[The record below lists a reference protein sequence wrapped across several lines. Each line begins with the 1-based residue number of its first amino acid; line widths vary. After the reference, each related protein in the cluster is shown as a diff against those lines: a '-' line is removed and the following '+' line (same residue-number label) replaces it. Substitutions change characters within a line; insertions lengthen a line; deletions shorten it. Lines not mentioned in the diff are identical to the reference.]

1 MTTLKQRRRRQTW
14 VAFGAGVLV
23 LTMLPVSVVVAWR
36 AIRDSKAA
44 QEVVALPSRELPTTP
59 TAILA
64 VTDEQNFLTSI
75 SIVALTPEGA
85 GGTVMI
91 LPVGLM
97 KPGQPAGQPKR
108 LADVYGSDGVDALKA
123 AVESVTN
130 SQIDVIAV
138 NGVDVTAELIARAGT
153 TSPTYATD
161 VTDTETDATRIVVA
175 AGANQLTPI
184 QAAQVLASR
193 DVAQMESARMPN
205 IKATWDAIVASI
217 GSGVIGAVPAAVI
230 PDVGAQTPTDMPTFM
245 SALFSGPIKVWQF
258 GFERITDAEQNPQDI
273 DVYGFNAGELVM
285 VMASVAPSAMVAVFP
300 TLSVQ
305 IDSPFGDIAV
315 TQDATFRMLYMGT
328 NVILVRQVTST
339 PPPVTVIK
347 YSDEMDRAMAEPLT
361 TMFGEI
367 VFEKATERVEGIDVQ
382 VILGDSFVNFLATG
396 AKPDPNVNPED
407 LAANASDA
415 PTPETTP

>member
-1 MTTLKQRRRRQTW
+1 MTTLRQRRRRQTW

-130 SQIDVIAV
+130 SQIDLIAV

-161 VTDTETDATRIVVA
+161 VTDTETDATRIVAA
-175 AGANQLTPI
+175 AGANQLSPI

-217 GSGVIGAVPAAVI
+217 GAGVIGAVPAAVI

-258 GFERITDAEQNPQDI
+258 GIERIIDAEQNPQDI
-273 DVYGFNAGELVM
+273 DIYGFNAGELVM

-328 NVILVRQVTST
+328 NVILVRQGTSA

-382 VILGDSFVNFLATG
+382 VILGDSFVDFLATG

-415 PTPETTP
+415 PTTDTTP

>member
-108 LADVYGSDGVDALKA
+108 LADVYGSDGVDALKV

-305 IDSPFGDIAV
+305 IDSPYADITV

-382 VILGDSFVNFLATG
+382 VILGDSFVDFLATG

-415 PTPETTP
+415 PTTETTP

>member
-64 VTDEQNFLTSI
+64 VTDEQNFLTSLN
-75 SIVALTPEGA
+75 IVALTPEGA

-108 LADVYGSDGVDALKA
+108 LADVYGSDGVDALRS

-130 SQIDVIAV
+130 SQIDLIAV

-153 TSPTYATD
+153 TSPTYVTD
-161 VTDTETDATRIVVA
+161 VTDTETDATRIVA
-175 AGANQLTPI
+175 TAGANQLTPI

-382 VILGDSFVNFLATG
+382 VILGDSFVDFLATG

-407 LAANASDA
+407 LAADASDA
-415 PTPETTP
+415 PTTETTP

>member
-415 PTPETTP
+415 PTTETTP

>member
-108 LADVYGSDGVDALKA
+108 LADVYGSDGVDALKV

-217 GSGVIGAVPAAVI
+217 GAGVIGAVPAAVI

-415 PTPETTP
+415 PTTETTP

>member
-44 QEVVALPSRELPTTP
+44 QEVVALPSRGLPTTP

-130 SQIDVIAV
+130 SQIDLIAV

-153 TSPTYATD
+153 TSPTYATN

-305 IDSPFGDIAV
+305 IDSPFGDITV

-407 LAANASDA
+407 LAADASDA
-415 PTPETTP
+415 PTTETTP

>member
-1 MTTLKQRRRRQTW
+1 MSTLKQRRRRQTW

-407 LAANASDA
+407 LAADASDA
-415 PTPETTP
+415 PTTETTP

>member
-1 MTTLKQRRRRQTW
+1 MSTLKQRRRRQTW
-14 VAFGAGVLV
+14 AAFGAGILV
-23 LTMLPVSVVVAWR
+23 LTLLPVSVVVAWR

-44 QEVVALPSRELPTTP
+44 EEVVALPSRELPTIP

-64 VTDEQNFLTSI
+64 VTDEQNFLTSLNI
-75 SIVALTPEGA
+75 IALTPEGA

-91 LPVGLM
+91 LPVGM
-97 KPGQPAGQPKR
+97 MVPGQPVGQPKR
-108 LADVYGSDGVDALKA
+108 IADVYGSDGVDALRS

-130 SQIDVIAV
+130 SQIDLISV
-138 NGVDVTAELIARAGT
+138 NGVDVTAELIARVGT
-153 TSPTYATD
+153 TTPTYAAD
-161 VTDTETDATRIVVA
+161 VTDTETDETRVVA
-175 AGANQLTPI
+175 TAGINEFSPI
-184 QAAQVLASR
+184 QAAQVLAAR
-193 DVAQMESARMPN
+193 DVAQVESTRIPN
-205 IKATWDAIVASI
+205 VKATWDAIAASI
-217 GSGVIGAVPAAVI
+217 GAGIIGAIPAAVV
-230 PDVGAQTPTDMPTFM
+230 PDVGAQTPVDMPTFM
-245 SALFSGPIKVWQF
+245 SALFAGPIKLWQF
-258 GFERITDAEQNPQDI
+258 ASERVNDAERNPQDI

-305 IDSPFGDIAV
+305 IDSPYADIAV

-339 PPPVTVIK
+339 PLPVTVIK
-347 YSDEMDRAMAEPLT
+347 YSDEMDRAIAEPLT

-415 PTPETTP
+415 PTTETTP

>member
-153 TSPTYATD
+153 TTPTYATD

-407 LAANASDA
+407 LAADASDA
-415 PTPETTP
+415 PTTETTP

>member
-75 SIVALTPEGA
+75 SIIALTPEGA

-108 LADVYGSDGVDALKA
+108 LADVYGSDGVDALKV

-205 IKATWDAIVASI
+205 IKATWDAIAASI

-415 PTPETTP
+415 PTTETTP

>member
-1 MTTLKQRRRRQTW
+1 L
-14 VAFGAGVLV
+14 
-23 LTMLPVSVVVAWR
+23 
-36 AIRDSKAA
+36 
-44 QEVVALPSRELPTTP
+44 
-59 TAILA
+59 
-64 VTDEQNFLTSI
+64 N
-75 SIVALTPEGA
+75 IVALTPEGA

-97 KPGQPAGQPKR
+97 VPGQPVGQPKR
-108 LADVYGSDGVDALKA
+108 LADVYGSDGVDALRS

-130 SQIDVIAV
+130 SQIDLISV
-138 NGVDVTAELIARAGT
+138 NGVDATAELIARAGT
-153 TSPTYATD
+153 TTPTYAAD
-161 VTDTETDATRIVVA
+161 VTDTETDATRIVATV
-175 AGANQLTPI
+175 GVNEFSPI
-184 QAAQVLASR
+184 QAAQVLAAR
-193 DVAQMESARMPN
+193 DVAQVESTRMPN
-205 IKATWDAIVASI
+205 VKATWDAIVASI
-217 GSGVIGAVPAAVI
+217 GAGIIGAIPAAVV
-230 PDVGAQTPTDMPTFM
+230 PDVGAQTPVDMPTFM
-245 SALFSGPIKVWQF
+245 SALFAGPIKLWQF
-258 GFERITDAEQNPQDI
+258 ASERVNDAERNPQDI

-305 IDSPFGDIAV
+305 IDSPYADIAV

-339 PPPVTVIK
+339 PLPVTVIK

-407 LAANASDA
+407 LAADASDA
-415 PTPETTP
+415 PTTETTP

>member
-75 SIVALTPEGA
+75 SIIALTPEGA

-205 IKATWDAIVASI
+205 IKATWDAIVTSI

-273 DVYGFNAGELVM
+273 DVYGFSAGELVM

-415 PTPETTP
+415 PTTETTP

>member
-1 MTTLKQRRRRQTW
+1 MTTLEQRRRRQTW
-14 VAFGAGVLV
+14 VAFGAGILV
-23 LTMLPVSVVVAWR
+23 LALLPVSIVVAWR

-44 QEVVALPSRELPTTP
+44 QEVVALPSSDLPTTP
-59 TAILA
+59 TAIFA
-64 VTDEQNFLTSI
+64 VTDEQNFLTSL
-75 SIVALTPEGA
+75 SIIALTPEGS

-97 KPGQPAGQPKR
+97 QPGQPAGQPRR

-130 SQIDVIAV
+130 SQIDLIAV
-138 NGVDVTAELIARAGT
+138 NGVDATGELIARAGT
-153 TSPTYATD
+153 TAPTYATD
-161 VTDTETDATRIVVA
+161 VTDTETDATRIVA
-175 AGANQLTPI
+175 TAGANQLTPI

-193 DVAQMESARMPN
+193 DVAQIESSRMPN
-205 IKATWDAIVASI
+205 VKATWDAIVAAI
-217 GSGVIGAVPAAVI
+217 GTGVIGAVPAAVI
-230 PDVGAQTPTDMPTFM
+230 PDVGAQTPIDMPTFM
-245 SALFSGPIKVWQF
+245 SALFSGPMKVWQF
-258 GFERITDAEQNPQDI
+258 GFERISDAERNPQDI
-273 DVYGFNAGELVM
+273 DVYGFNAGEFVM

-305 IDSPFGDIAV
+305 IDSPFADISV

-328 NVILVRQVTST
+328 NVILVRQVTSS
-339 PPPVTVIK
+339 PPPITVIK

-361 TMFGEI
+361 TMFGDI

-407 LAANASDA
+407 LAANATDA
-415 PTPETTP
+415 PTTETTP

>member
-1 MTTLKQRRRRQTW
+1 MSTLKQRRRRQTW
-14 VAFGAGVLV
+14 AAFGAGILV
-23 LTMLPVSVVVAWR
+23 LTLLPVSVVVAWR

-44 QEVVALPSRELPTTP
+44 EEVVALPSRELPTIP

-64 VTDEQNFLTSI
+64 VTDEQNFLTSLNI
-75 SIVALTPEGA
+75 IALTPEGA

-97 KPGQPAGQPKR
+97 VPGQPVGQPKR
-108 LADVYGSDGVDALKA
+108 IADVYGSDGVDALRS

-130 SQIDVIAV
+130 SQIDLISV
-138 NGVDVTAELIARAGT
+138 NGVDVTAELIARVGT
-153 TSPTYATD
+153 TTPTYAAD
-161 VTDTETDATRIVVA
+161 VTDTETDETRVVA
-175 AGANQLTPI
+175 TAGINEFSPI
-184 QAAQVLASR
+184 QAAQVLAAR
-193 DVAQMESARMPN
+193 DVAQVESTRIPN
-205 IKATWDAIVASI
+205 VKATWDAIAASI
-217 GSGVIGAVPAAVI
+217 GAGIIGAIPAAVV
-230 PDVGAQTPTDMPTFM
+230 PDVGAQTPVDMPTFM
-245 SALFSGPIKVWQF
+245 SALFAGPIKLWQF
-258 GFERITDAEQNPQDI
+258 ASERVNDAERNPQDI

-305 IDSPFGDIAV
+305 IDSPYADIAV
-315 TQDATFRMLYMGT
+315 TQDATSRMLYMGT

-339 PPPVTVIK
+339 PLPVTVIK
-347 YSDEMDRAMAEPLT
+347 YSDEMDRAIAEPLT

-367 VFEKATERVEGIDVQ
+367 VFERATERVGGIDVQ
-382 VILGDSFVNFLATG
+382 MILEDSFVNFLATG

-415 PTPETTP
+415 PTTETTP

>member
-14 VAFGAGVLV
+14 VAFGAGLLV

-130 SQIDVIAV
+130 SQIDLIAV

-161 VTDTETDATRIVVA
+161 VTDTETDEVRIVA
-175 AGANQLTPI
+175 TAGANQLTPI

-193 DVAQMESARMPN
+193 DVAQMESTRMPN
-205 IKATWDAIVASI
+205 VKATWDAIVASI
-217 GSGVIGAVPAAVI
+217 GSGVMGAVPAAVI
-230 PDVGAQTPTDMPTFM
+230 PDVGAQTPIDMPTFM

-415 PTPETTP
+415 PTTETTP

>member
-108 LADVYGSDGVDALKA
+108 LADVYGSDGVDALKV

-273 DVYGFNAGELVM
+273 DVYGYNAGEIIM

-305 IDSPFGDIAV
+305 IDSPFGEIAV
-315 TQDATFRMLYMGT
+315 TQDATIRMLYMGT
-328 NVILVRQVTST
+328 NVILVRQVAST

-347 YSDEMDRAMAEPLT
+347 YSDEMDRAMTEPLT
-361 TMFGEI
+361 IVFGDI
-367 VFEKATERVEGIDVQ
+367 VFEEATERVEGIDIQ
-382 VILGDSFVNFLATG
+382 VILGESFVNYLTTG
-396 AKPDPNVNPED
+396 AKPDPDVNPED

-415 PTPETTP
+415 PTTETTP

>member
-108 LADVYGSDGVDALKA
+108 LADVYGSDGVDALKV

-415 PTPETTP
+415 PTTETTP

>member
-108 LADVYGSDGVDALKA
+108 LADVYGSDGVDALRS

-153 TSPTYATD
+153 TTPTYATD
-161 VTDTETDATRIVVA
+161 VTDTETDATRIVA
-175 AGANQLTPI
+175 TAGANQLTPI

-217 GSGVIGAVPAAVI
+217 GAGVIGAVPAPVI

-258 GFERITDAEQNPQDI
+258 GYERITDAEQNPQDI

-407 LAANASDA
+407 LAADASDA
-415 PTPETTP
+415 PTTETTP

>member
-161 VTDTETDATRIVVA
+161 VTDTETDATRIVA
-175 AGANQLTPI
+175 TAGANQLTPI

-205 IKATWDAIVASI
+205 VKATWDAIVASI

-328 NVILVRQVTST
+328 NVILVRQVAST

-382 VILGDSFVNFLATG
+382 VILGDSFVDFLATG

-415 PTPETTP
+415 PTTETTP

>member
-108 LADVYGSDGVDALKA
+108 LADVYGSDGVDALKV

-305 IDSPFGDIAV
+305 IDSPFGDVAV

-415 PTPETTP
+415 PTTETTP

>member
-1 MTTLKQRRRRQTW
+1 MSTLKQRRRRQTW
-14 VAFGAGVLV
+14 AEFGAGILV
-23 LTMLPVSVVVAWR
+23 LTLLPVSVVVAWR

-44 QEVVALPSRELPTTP
+44 EEVVALPSRELPTIP

-64 VTDEQNFLTSI
+64 VTDEQNFLTSLNI
-75 SIVALTPEGA
+75 IALTPEGA

-97 KPGQPAGQPKR
+97 VPGQPVGQPKR
-108 LADVYGSDGVDALKA
+108 IADVYGSDGVDALRS

-130 SQIDVIAV
+130 SQIDLISV
-138 NGVDVTAELIARAGT
+138 NGVDVTAELIARVGT
-153 TSPTYATD
+153 TTPTYAAD
-161 VTDTETDATRIVVA
+161 VTDTETDETRVVA
-175 AGANQLTPI
+175 TAGINEFSPI
-184 QAAQVLASR
+184 QAAQVLAAR
-193 DVAQMESARMPN
+193 DVAQVESTRIPN
-205 IKATWDAIVASI
+205 VKATWDAIAASI
-217 GSGVIGAVPAAVI
+217 GAGIIGAIPAAVV
-230 PDVGAQTPTDMPTFM
+230 PDVGAQTPVDMPTFM
-245 SALFSGPIKVWQF
+245 SALFAGPIKLWQF
-258 GFERITDAEQNPQDI
+258 ASERVNDAERNPQDI

-305 IDSPFGDIAV
+305 IDSPYADIAV

-339 PPPVTVIK
+339 PLPVTVIK
-347 YSDEMDRAMAEPLT
+347 YSDEMDRAIAEPLT

-415 PTPETTP
+415 PTTETTP

>member
-1 MTTLKQRRRRQTW
+1 MSTLIQRRRRQTW
-14 VAFGAGVLV
+14 AAFGAGILV
-23 LTMLPVSVVVAWR
+23 LTLLPVSVVVAWR

-44 QEVVALPSRELPTTP
+44 EEVVALPSRELPTIP

-64 VTDEQNFLTSI
+64 VTDEQNFLTSLNI
-75 SIVALTPEGA
+75 IALTPEGA

-97 KPGQPAGQPKR
+97 VPGQPVGQPKR
-108 LADVYGSDGVDALKA
+108 IADVYGSDGVDALRS

-130 SQIDVIAV
+130 SQIDLISV
-138 NGVDVTAELIARAGT
+138 NGVDVTAELIARVGT
-153 TSPTYATD
+153 TTPTYAAD
-161 VTDTETDATRIVVA
+161 VTDTETDETRVVA
-175 AGANQLTPI
+175 TAGINEFSPI
-184 QAAQVLASR
+184 QAAQVLAAR
-193 DVAQMESARMPN
+193 DVAQVESTRIPN
-205 IKATWDAIVASI
+205 VKATWDAIAASI
-217 GSGVIGAVPAAVI
+217 GAGIIGAIPAAVV
-230 PDVGAQTPTDMPTFM
+230 PDVGAQTPVDMPTFM
-245 SALFSGPIKVWQF
+245 SALFAGPIKLWQF
-258 GFERITDAEQNPQDI
+258 ASERVNDAERNPQDI

-305 IDSPFGDIAV
+305 IDSPYADIAV

-339 PPPVTVIK
+339 PLPVTVIK
-347 YSDEMDRAMAEPLT
+347 YSDEMDRAIAEPLT

-415 PTPETTP
+415 PTTETTP

>member
-75 SIVALTPEGA
+75 SIIALTPEGA

-407 LAANASDA
+407 LADDASDA
-415 PTPETTP
+415 PTTETTP

>member
-1 MTTLKQRRRRQTW
+1 MSALKQCRRRQTW
-14 VAFGAGVLV
+14 AAFGAGILV
-23 LTMLPVSVVVAWR
+23 LTLLPVSVVVAWR

-44 QEVVALPSRELPTTP
+44 EEVVALPSRELPTIP

-64 VTDEQNFLTSI
+64 VTDEQNFLTSLNI
-75 SIVALTPEGA
+75 IALTPEGA

-91 LPVGLM
+91 LPVGLLV
-97 KPGQPAGQPKR
+97 PGQPVGQPKR
-108 LADVYGSDGVDALKA
+108 IADVYGSDGVDALRS

-130 SQIDVIAV
+130 SQIDLISV
-138 NGVDVTAELIARAGT
+138 NGVDVTAELIARVGT
-153 TSPTYATD
+153 TTPTYAAD
-161 VTDTETDATRIVVA
+161 VTDTETDETRVVA
-175 AGANQLTPI
+175 TAGINEFSPI
-184 QAAQVLASR
+184 QAAQVLAAR
-193 DVAQMESARMPN
+193 DVAQVESTRIPN
-205 IKATWDAIVASI
+205 VKATWDAIAASI
-217 GSGVIGAVPAAVI
+217 GAGIIGAIPAAVV
-230 PDVGAQTPTDMPTFM
+230 PDVGAQTPVDMPTFM
-245 SALFSGPIKVWQF
+245 SALFAGPIKLWQF
-258 GFERITDAEQNPQDI
+258 ASERVNDAERNPQDI

-305 IDSPFGDIAV
+305 IDSPYADIAV

-339 PPPVTVIK
+339 PLPVTVIK
-347 YSDEMDRAMAEPLT
+347 YSDEMDRAIAEPLT

-415 PTPETTP
+415 PTTETTP

>member
-75 SIVALTPEGA
+75 SIIALTPEGA

-382 VILGDSFVNFLATG
+382 VILGDSFVDFLATG
-396 AKPDPNVNPED
+396 AKPDPIVNPED

-415 PTPETTP
+415 PTTETTP

>member
-1 MTTLKQRRRRQTW
+1 MSTLKQRRRRQTW
-14 VAFGAGVLV
+14 AAFGAGILV
-23 LTMLPVSVVVAWR
+23 LTLLPVSVVVAWR

-44 QEVVALPSRELPTTP
+44 EEVVALPSRELPTIP

-64 VTDEQNFLTSI
+64 VTDEQNFLTSLNI
-75 SIVALTPEGA
+75 IALTPEGA

-97 KPGQPAGQPKR
+97 VPGQPVGQPKR
-108 LADVYGSDGVDALKA
+108 IADVYGSDGVDALRS

-130 SQIDVIAV
+130 SQIDLISV
-138 NGVDVTAELIARAGT
+138 NGVDVTAELIARVGT
-153 TSPTYATD
+153 TTPTYAAD
-161 VTDTETDATRIVVA
+161 VTDTETDETRVVA
-175 AGANQLTPI
+175 TAGINEFSPI
-184 QAAQVLASR
+184 QAAQVLAAR
-193 DVAQMESARMPN
+193 DVAQVESTRIPN
-205 IKATWDAIVASI
+205 VKATWDAIAASI
-217 GSGVIGAVPAAVI
+217 GAGIIGAIPAAVV
-230 PDVGAQTPTDMPTFM
+230 PDVGAQTPVDMPTFM
-245 SALFSGPIKVWQF
+245 SALFAGPIKLWQF
-258 GFERITDAEQNPQDI
+258 ASERVNDAERNPQDI

-305 IDSPFGDIAV
+305 IDSPYADIAV

-339 PPPVTVIK
+339 PLPVTVIK
-347 YSDEMDRAMAEPLT
+347 YSDEMDRAIAEPLT

-367 VFEKATERVEGIDVQ
+367 VFEKATERVEGIYVQ

-415 PTPETTP
+415 PTTETTP

>member
-1 MTTLKQRRRRQTW
+1 MSTLKQRRRRQTW
-14 VAFGAGVLV
+14 AAFGAGILV
-23 LTMLPVSVVVAWR
+23 LTLLPVSVVVAWR

-44 QEVVALPSRELPTTP
+44 EEVVTLPSRELPTIP

-64 VTDEQNFLTSI
+64 VTDEQNFLTSLNI
-75 SIVALTPEGA
+75 IALTPEGA

-97 KPGQPAGQPKR
+97 VPGQPVGQPKR
-108 LADVYGSDGVDALKA
+108 IADVYGSDGVDALRS

-130 SQIDVIAV
+130 SQIDLISV
-138 NGVDVTAELIARAGT
+138 NGVDVTAELIARVGT
-153 TSPTYATD
+153 TTPTYAAD
-161 VTDTETDATRIVVA
+161 VTDTETDETRVVA
-175 AGANQLTPI
+175 TAGINEFSPI
-184 QAAQVLASR
+184 QAAQVLAAR
-193 DVAQMESARMPN
+193 DVAQVESTRIPN
-205 IKATWDAIVASI
+205 VKATWDAIAASI
-217 GSGVIGAVPAAVI
+217 GAGIIGAIPAAVV
-230 PDVGAQTPTDMPTFM
+230 PDVGAQTPVDMPTFM
-245 SALFSGPIKVWQF
+245 SALFAGPIKLWQF
-258 GFERITDAEQNPQDI
+258 ASERVNDAERNPQDI

-305 IDSPFGDIAV
+305 IDSPYADIAV

-339 PPPVTVIK
+339 PLPVTVIK
-347 YSDEMDRAMAEPLT
+347 YSDEMDRAIAEPLT

-415 PTPETTP
+415 PTTETTP

>member
-1 MTTLKQRRRRQTW
+1 
-14 VAFGAGVLV
+14 
-23 LTMLPVSVVVAWR
+23 MLPVSVVVAWR

-44 QEVVALPSRELPTTP
+44 EEVVALPSRELPTTP

-64 VTDEQNFLTSI
+64 VTDELNFLTSLN
-75 SIVALTPEGA
+75 IVALTPEGA

-97 KPGQPAGQPKR
+97 VPGQPVGQPKR
-108 LADVYGSDGVDALKA
+108 LADVYGSDGVDALRS

-130 SQIDVIAV
+130 SQIDLISV
-138 NGVDVTAELIARAGT
+138 NGVDATAELIARAGT
-153 TSPTYATD
+153 TTPTYAAD
-161 VTDTETDATRIVVA
+161 VTDTETDATRIVATV
-175 AGANQLTPI
+175 GVNEFSPI
-184 QAAQVLASR
+184 QAAQVLAAR
-193 DVAQMESARMPN
+193 DVAQVESTRMPN
-205 IKATWDAIVASI
+205 VKATWDAIAASI
-217 GSGVIGAVPAAVI
+217 GAGIIGAIPAAVV
-230 PDVGAQTPTDMPTFM
+230 PDVGAQTPVDMPTFM
-245 SALFSGPIKVWQF
+245 SALFAGPIKLWQF
-258 GFERITDAEQNPQDI
+258 ASERVNDAERNPQDI

-305 IDSPFGDIAV
+305 IDSPYADIAV

-339 PPPVTVIK
+339 PLPVTVIK

-407 LAANASDA
+407 LAADASDA
-415 PTPETTP
+415 PTTETTP

>member
-382 VILGDSFVNFLATG
+382 VILGDSFVDFLATG

-415 PTPETTP
+415 PTTETTP

>member
-91 LPVGLM
+91 LPVGLI

-130 SQIDVIAV
+130 SQIDLIAV

-161 VTDTETDATRIVVA
+161 VTDTETDATRIVAA
-175 AGANQLTPI
+175 AGANQLSPI

-217 GSGVIGAVPAAVI
+217 GGGVIGAVPAAVI

-258 GFERITDAEQNPQDI
+258 GFERIIDAEQNPQDI

-305 IDSPFGDIAV
+305 IDSPFGDITV

-328 NVILVRQVTST
+328 NVILVRQGTSA

-407 LAANASDA
+407 LAADASDA
-415 PTPETTP
+415 PTTETTP